1 MTNSII
7 KDIDGISYMHLNL
20 VNYYSNTS
28 QVEFLVNLSKNGF
41 FANKTV
47 YGEKE
52 DLILLQK
59 ALSKLI
65 SGENITYE
73 YKSMIDEHLSIKFQ
87 RNVTGNIAVT
97 CILKDWDYT
106 SAELKLIFNMD
117 QTILCEFC
125 VQLEELFT
133 FIETKI

>member
-1 MTNSII
+1 MTNLII
-7 KDIDGISYMHLNL
+7 NDLDGISYMHLNL
-20 VNYYSNTS
+20 VNYYSSTS
-28 QVEFLVNLSKNGF
+28 QIEFLVNLSKNGF

-59 ALSKLI
+59 ALSKFI

-73 YKSMIDEHLSIKFQ
+73 YKSMIDEHLSIEFQ
-87 RNVTGNIAVT
+87 RNVAGSISVI

-117 QTILCEFC
+117 QTILYKLS
-125 VQLEELFT
+125 VQIEELLA
-133 FIETKI
+133 FIEARI

>member
-1 MTNSII
+1 MTNLII

-65 SGENITYE
+65 SGENIIYE

-87 RNVTGNIAVT
+87 RDVTGNIAVI

-117 QTILCEFC
+117 HTILYELS
-125 VQLEELFT
+125 VQVEELLAL
-133 FIETKI
+133 I